1 MSSEIE
7 SLFLQRIQQYMD
19 QWRLGCASHNLSIMS
34 IYDAL
39 IICCFDLVLELQLI
53 DVDQYNEYL
62 SDYRTMKDLYRTTI
76 LESDGGNDYE
86 SVRWPTDSWY

>member
-1 MSSEIE
+1 MNPEVKEI
-7 SLFLQRIQQYMD
+7 FFNRIEQYVD

-39 IICCFDLVLELQLI
+39 IVCCFDLVLDFKLI
-53 DVDQYNEYL
+53 DLEQYNEYL
-62 SDYRTMKDLYRTTI
+62 SDYRTMKDMYRLTI
-76 LESDGGNDYE
+76 LESDGGNENE

>member
-1 MSSEIE
+1 MSPEIE

-62 SDYRTMKDLYRTTI
+62 SDYRTMKDLYRMTI
-76 LESDGGNDYE
+76 FESDGGNENE
-86 SVRWPTDSWY
+86 SVRWPTDCWY